1 MTGLV
6 QLESDLQ
13 AVLAL
18 MEMHGVCIDTGLL
31 QQMGAAV
38 TSGIDRLESEVKR
51 DYGSLKITS
60 PLECRRQLFEKL
72 KLDAGIFNL
81 PRTSTGAKS
90 TDEATLQKLID
101 KTGHRLPQL
110 ILEHRQLKK
119 FINTTAVGSL
129 RQCIVNGRV
138 HSSFVQT
145 GTATG
150 RLSSE
155 QPNMQN
161 LPNSFVFE
169 RRTTS
174 HIVGNEPAV
183 DQITVNPRTAIKP
196 ASRGTPGV
204 ADSAG
209 FKIVSADYSQIEL
222 RMLVHFS
229 QEPELLKILNASSSS
244 SSSSSTSG
252 SRAGAEADAVDQE
265 EAAAAAG
272 GVEVDVFK
280 EIASAW
286 ARGAGMKVAPSRDK
300 CKRTVYAAIYGV
312 GPETL
317 ATQLGRG
324 TTVSQ
329 ATVMLSS
336 FGKRFPNIAKL
347 RKAVVAQCRK
357 HGFTETLLKRRRY
370 FRKGTILSADFSKRM
385 AAERQCFNHVL
396 QGSAA
401 DVTKVAM
408 IRVQERLHAKKLDA
422 RLLLQIHDELVLE
435 CATAEVAVCAGEL
448 AAAMQT
454 AVSVSLPL
462 PVVIKIGPSWGL

>member
-1 MTGLV
+1 MFGCSLDKRPV
-6 QLESDLQ
+6 
-13 AVLAL
+13 AVP
-18 MEMHGVCIDTGLL
+18 VCT
-31 QQMGAAV
+31 
-38 TSGIDRLESEVKR
+38 K
-51 DYGSLKITS
+51 
-60 PLECRRQLFEKL
+60 LECTRPLTMHCRKL
-72 KLDAGIFNL
+72 
-81 PRTSTGAKS
+81 P
-90 TDEATLQKLID
+90 
-101 KTGHRLPQL
+101 
-110 ILEHRQLKK
+110 
-119 FINTTAVGSL
+119 TAVVLINFFNCRCSRISCGSRCPVL
-129 RQCIVNGRV
+129 SINFCSVASSVDFAPVEVRGRLKMPASSFNFSKSWRL
-138 HSSFVQT
+138 HSS
-145 GTATG
+145 G
-150 RLSSE
+150 
-155 QPNMQN
+155 
-161 LPNSFVFE
+161 
-169 RRTTS
+169 
-174 HIVGNEPAV
+174 
-183 DQITVNPRTAIKP
+183 D
-196 ASRGTPGV
+196 
-204 ADSAG
+204 
-209 FKIVSADYSQIEL
+209 
-222 RMLVHFS
+222 
-229 QEPELLKILNASSSS
+229 
-244 SSSSSTSG
+244 
-252 SRAGAEADAVDQE
+252 
-265 EAAAAAG
+265 
-272 GVEVDVFK
+272 
-280 EIASAW
+280 
-286 ARGAGMKVAPSRDK
+286 GMKVAPSRDK